1 MRVLLVDDEELARSR
16 LRSLLQGYD
25 DIEIVGEAQDG
36 EEAIARIDELKPD
49 LVFLDIQ
56 MPGCSGTDVVESL
69 RSPRP
74 RIIFCTAFDQYAL
87 DAFELAALDYLLKP
101 VTRARLAKAIER
113 ARQSSLE
120 ANESSLA
127 QAAASGVPRAGRF
140 LAKRAGRY
148 RVVSQSEVLY
158 FAFEEGLTKM
168 HAVDQEYCMDPTL
181 NELEERLDPVG
192 VLSHFPGRNRQSG
205 SCTGGFAVARRVRM
219 GYAEGQNSAR
229 GESKTAERFDEQ
241 VGRVLAGLSRK

>member
-16 LRSLLQGYD
+16 LRSLLQGHA
-25 DIEIVGEAQDG
+25 DIEIVGEAEDG
-36 EEAIARIDELKPD
+36 EEAIQKIEELKPD

-56 MPGCSGTDVVESL
+56 MPGCSGTDVAQSL
-69 RSPRP
+69 PSPRP

-113 ARQSSLE
+113 ARQSTADACETSLVK
-120 ANESSLA
+120 
-127 QAAASGVPRAGRF
+127 AATSGVQRPGRF

-148 RVVSQSEVLY
+148 RVVPQSEVLY
-158 FAFEEGLTKM
+158 FSFEEGLTMM

-181 NELEERLDPVG
+181 NDLEGRLDPSVFFRISRAAIVNLDHVQE
-192 VLSHFPGRNRQSG
+192 VLPLPGGYGWVTLRNKSRLEVS
-205 SCTGGFAVARRVRM
+205 RRRLKDLM
-219 GYAEGQNSAR
+219 NR
-229 GESKTAERFDEQ
+229 LGEC
-241 VGRVLAGLSRK
+241 

>member
-36 EEAIARIDELKPD
+36 EEAIERIDELKPD

-181 NELEERLDPVG
+181 NELEERLDPSVFFRISRAAIVNLDHVQE
-192 VLSHFPGRNRQSG
+192 VLPLPGGYGWVTLKGKIRLEVSRRRLKDLMNRL
-205 SCTGGFAVARRVRM
+205 
-219 GYAEGQNSAR
+219 
-229 GESKTAERFDEQ
+229 GEC
-241 VGRVLAGLSRK
+241 